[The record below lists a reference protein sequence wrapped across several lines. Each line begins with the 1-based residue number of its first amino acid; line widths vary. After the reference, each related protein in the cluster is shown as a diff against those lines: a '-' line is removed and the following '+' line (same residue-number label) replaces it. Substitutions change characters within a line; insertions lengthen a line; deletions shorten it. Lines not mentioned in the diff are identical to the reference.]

1 MRIPVVDV
9 RGIPVMPCTPPKAR
23 ALLNAGQARPKRN
36 QLGIF
41 YLQLTDAQ
49 DPHSQRLV
57 VGIDP
62 GSKFAGFRVVG
73 TKATV
78 CNLTVCKLMVEAP
91 DHVKKA
97 VKTRRVLRR
106 ARRLRLWRRAGRQQN
121 RRSGQHRLPPSTR
134 TRWEATARIVRQLLA
149 ILPLTEGVVEAVHA
163 QTRPSPGRQWN
174 ASLSPVQVG
183 KAHRAGL
190 LRGMGLILPLRE
202 GWQTKQLRVQYGLTK
217 TRQKDQ
223 RTFSSHAVD
232 AWVLAA
238 SVRRA
243 VAPTCTRLW
252 YGVPVRRHR
261 RQRHRRQRH
270 RRQRHRLQA
279 DHGGVPTPYGGTRSL
294 GFRRGTL
301 VRHPR
306 YGRCTMGGGDRAR
319 AAESPRLPDEPAAD
333 PSCQASGLSGAHGAG
348 VSLAAGATAAPHPI
362 QARAEDGASSPGL
375 KAGVSA
381 PHLDECRL
389 GPSCKNSWR
398 RVGPT

>member
-36 QLGIF
+36 KLGIF
-41 YLQLTDAQ
+41 YLQLTYAQ
-49 DPHSQRLV
+49 DPNNQRLV

-62 GSKFAGFRVVG
+62 GSKFAGFSVVG

-78 CNLTVCKLMVEAP
+78 CNLMVEAP

-97 VKTRRVLRR
+97 VKTRRVMRR
-106 ARRLRLWRRAGRQQN
+106 ARRFRLWRRSCRNQN
-121 RRSGQHRLPPSTR
+121 RLRGQHRLPPSTR
-134 TRWEATARIVRQLLA
+134 TRWEAKARIVRQLLA
-149 ILPLTEGVVEAVHA
+149 ILPLTEVVVEDVHA
-163 QTRPSPGRQWN
+163 QTRPGPGRQWN
-174 ASLSPVQVG
+174 ASFSPVQVG
-183 KAHRAGL
+183 KAHLYGL
-190 LRGMGLILPLRE
+190 LRGIGLILHLRE

-223 RTFSSHAVD
+223 RTFSSHALD

-238 SVRRA
+238 SVSRA

-252 YGVPVRRHR
+252 YVVPVRLHR
-261 RQRHRRQRH
+261 RQLHRRQLH
-270 RRQRHRLQA
+270 RRQLHR
-279 DHGGVPTPYGGTRSL
+279 
-294 GFRRGTL
+294 
-301 VRHPR
+301 
-306 YGRCTMGGGDRAR
+306 R

-348 VSLAAGATAAPHPI
+348 VSLVAGAMAAPHPI

-381 PHLDECRL
+381 PHLDDVMRDAA
-389 GPSCKNSWR
+389 PAS
-398 RVGPT
+398 